1 MSKETPLDAL
11 TFEDDEPQYQP
22 EPPQQPQQQY
32 APQQQQQYAPQ
43 PQYQP
48 QQAPQPVAPAPASD
62 KSMWLTLTEL
72 AMSPVFLKAIAVVFV
87 IAMAAM
93 MFPVEDYILKHV
105 SFAESVPHAGLAVK
119 ALVIATAATFW
130 NPPKLA

>member
-22 EPPQQPQQQY
+22 EMPQQQPQQQY
-32 APQQQQQYAPQ
+32 APQPQYAQ
-43 PQYQP
+43 PQYP
-48 QQAPQPVAPAPASD
+48 TQQAPQPVAAPAPASD
-62 KSMWLTLTEL
+62 KSMWQTVMEL
-72 AMSPVFLKAIAVVFV
+72 ALSPVFLKAIAVVFV

>member
-22 EPPQQPQQQY
+22 LPDQHAQEQPPQY
-32 APQQQQQYAPQ
+32 VPQ
-43 PQYQP
+43 PQYPLQQP
-48 QQAPQPVAPAPASD
+48 VQQAPQPVAPAAD
-62 KSMWLTLTEL
+62 KSMFQTIMEL
-72 AMSPVFLKAIAVVFV
+72 SMSPVFLKAIAVVFV

-93 MFPVEDYILKHV
+93 LFPVEDYVLKHV

-119 ALVIATAATFW
+119 ALVIAAAATFW
-130 NPPKLA
+130 NPPKM

>member
-11 TFEDDEPQYQP
+11 TFEDDEPQQQYLPQMDQSA
-22 EPPQQPQQQY
+22 PQQPQY
-32 APQQQQQYAPQ
+32 VPQ
-43 PQYQP
+43 PQYPLQQP
-48 QQAPQPVAPAPASD
+48 MQAPQPAAPAVASD

-130 NPPKLA
+130 NPPKL

>member
-11 TFEDDEPQYQP
+11 TFEDDEPQPQYQP
-22 EPPQQPQQQY
+22 MDQMPQQQ
-32 APQQQQQYAPQ
+32 PPQQYAPQ
-43 PQYQP
+43 PQYPLQQP
-48 QQAPQPVAPAPASD
+48 MQAPQPAAPASD
-62 KSMWLTLTEL
+62 KSMWQTLAEL
-72 AMSPVFLKAIAVVFV
+72 ALSPVFLKAIAVVFV

>member
-22 EPPQQPQQQY
+22 QMDQSAQQQPQQQY
-32 APQQQQQYAPQ
+32 NPQ
-43 PQYQP
+43 PQYLQQP
-48 QQAPQPVAPAPASD
+48 MQQAPQQAAPAPDSD
-62 KSMWLTLTEL
+62 KSTWQTLTEL
-72 AMSPVFLKAIAVVFV
+72 ALSPVFLKAIAVVFV

-93 MFPVEDYILKHV
+93 MFPVEDYVLKHV
-105 SFAESVPHAGLAVK
+105 SFAESVPHAGIAVK

-130 NPPKLA
+130 NPPKMA

>member
-11 TFEDDEPQYQP
+11 TFEDDEPQQQYLPQMDQ
-22 EPPQQPQQQY
+22 PPQQP
-32 APQQQQQYAPQ
+32 QYAPQ
-43 PQYQP
+43 PQYPLQQP
-48 QQAPQPVAPAPASD
+48 MQQAPQQAAPAVASD

-72 AMSPVFLKAIAVVFV
+72 ALSPVFLKAIAVVFV

>member
-11 TFEDDEPQYQP
+11 TFEDDEPQQYLPQMDQS
-22 EPPQQPQQQY
+22 PPQQPQY
-32 APQQQQQYAPQ
+32 VPQ
-43 PQYQP
+43 PQYPLQQP
-48 QQAPQPVAPAPASD
+48 MQQAPQQAAPAVASD
-62 KSMWLTLTEL
+62 KSMWQTVMEL

-93 MFPVEDYILKHV
+93 MFPVEDYVLKHV

-130 NPPKLA
+130 NPPKL